1 MKKLPSF
8 VVPVAVISLFGFIAY
23 FIINNPPEAK
33 RQAPKFTPTVS
44 VETTTIKAVD
54 FPMQINSYGVVKPRT
69 QSSLLPQVSGQ
80 IKSISPNFR
89 DGGFFERDEI
99 LVTLDNRDY
108 LAEIK
113 VTEASLLSAQQAL
126 AEEQARSAQAIEDW
140 QRLGNGKQAP
150 DLVAR
155 KPQLMSAQAKVL
167 SAQAALDKAQ
177 LALERTEIK
186 APFAGR
192 ILTKKVDLGQVVS
205 SNTNLADLYAVDYIE
220 VRLPIRNNDLAYLSL
235 PESFRYGKRDTN
247 FPEVTLT
254 STLGSADVWVGN
266 VVRTEG
272 AIDATSKQ
280 LYVVAQI
287 DDPYGEGLA
296 GKEPLKIGQYVTAKI
311 NGSVLK
317 NVIVVPNKTIYQG
330 SYVYTVANDVLRR
343 QNVNISWQND
353 KVAII
358 SDGLNDGDILV
369 NTPLG
374 QVNSGT
380 RVKLISEASKNNNQL
395 RLSQEKPKSLNKQA
409 SEARTAERKTKQ
421 QNKQRG
427 EG

>member
-8 VVPVAVISLFGFIAY
+8 VVPVAVISLFAFTAY
-23 FIINNPPEAK
+23 FILNNPPEAK

-44 VETTTIKAVD
+44 VETTTIKSVD

-113 VTEASLLSAQQAL
+113 VTEASLLAAQQGL

-192 ILTKKVDLGQVVS
+192 ILAKKVDLGQVVS

-311 NGSVLK
+311 SGSVQK

-343 QNVNISWQND
+343 QEVNISWQND

-380 RVKLISEASKNNNQL
+380 RVKLISEASTNKNQL
-395 RLSQEKPKSLNKQA
+395 RLSQEKPKRRSTQA
-409 SEARTAERKTKQ
+409 SEAQTAERKTKQ